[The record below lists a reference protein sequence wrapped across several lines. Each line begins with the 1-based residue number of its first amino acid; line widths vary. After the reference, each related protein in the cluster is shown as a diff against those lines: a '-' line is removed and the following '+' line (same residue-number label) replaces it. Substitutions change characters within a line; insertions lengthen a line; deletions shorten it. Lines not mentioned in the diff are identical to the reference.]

1 MKVRKLELEV
11 QEKAKDKARLSEQWD
26 QQRAQQQDD
35 AHTQMAA
42 RDQQRVLLQ
51 QLHHHE
57 ESARQCKGMFDAV
70 SRVQEQRAEAA
81 PCKCCKRFRSTPQVT
96 CLCFMHIHI
105 HVCIRSRSGDA
116 APACPPTHSGRAI
129 IQRLSFDFEAE
140 QKWAGDAEARQVAG
154 SGGGMASP
162 ALVSQL
168 C

>member
-1 MKVRKLELEV
+1 MRREKDILEMKVRKLELEV

-96 CLCFMHIHI
+96 CLA
-105 HVCIRSRSGDA
+105 VS
-116 APACPPTHSGRAI
+116 APLCTHANQCAFRCPSSHLPSNSHGTRDY
-129 IQRLSFDFEAE
+129 LF
-140 QKWAGDAEARQVAG
+140 
-154 SGGGMASP
+154 
-162 ALVSQL
+162 
-168 C
+168 